1 MNYDN
6 KEVFFFKKIRPSVPA
21 FLRYF
26 LNLCSSD
33 DVYAPFLAPCII
45 ILNIVKV
52 TLIGLGVVNSMTRHG
67 DHR

>member
-1 MNYDN
+1 
-6 KEVFFFKKIRPSVPA
+6 VPA
-21 FLRYF
+21 FLFLDIF

-33 DVYAPFLAPCII
+33 DVYAPFLAPFII

-52 TLIGLGVVNSMTRHG
+52 TLIGLGVVNDEGVVNSMTRHG